1 MQQLS
6 RNGSRS
12 QRRSERPVLQPELG
26 SERPVL
32 HRELVRREA
41 LLDWFSVHRAEAVV
55 AIFAP
60 AGYGKTTL
68 LGQAAEAD
76 ERPVGWVSL
85 HDRDND
91 PLELMSHLA
100 SALDQLAGAGPAILD
115 RPQGWP
121 SESWSSAI
129 PRLAA
134 AFASRERSAVLVLD
148 DVHVLE
154 NRHCLEI
161 VRALGAAIPHG
172 SQLVVAGRA
181 EPQLGLP
188 RLRAERRVA
197 ELGRHDLAF
206 DPIEAGALL
215 SAAGLDLAGGDVAE
229 LTRRTEGWATGL
241 YLTALSLRET
251 HRAA

>member
-1 MQQLS
+1 MQQLA
-6 RNGSRS
+6 RNGLRS
-12 QRRSERPVLQPELG
+12 QRRSGRPVPRPELG

-32 HRELVRREA
+32 DRELVRREA

-100 SALDQLAGAGPAILD
+100 SALDQLARAGPAIFD
-115 RPQGWP
+115 RLQGWP

-161 VRALGAAIPHG
+161 VRALGAAVP
-172 SQLVVAGRA
+172 A
-181 EPQLGLP
+181 
-188 RLRAERRVA
+188 RL
-197 ELGRHDLAF
+197 
-206 DPIEAGALL
+206 
-215 SAAGLDLAGGDVAE
+215 AAGGRGP
-229 LTRRTEGWATGL
+229 R
-241 YLTALSLRET
+241 
-251 HRAA
+251 